1 MALTCETLR
10 FENVCVNGVEITNHS
25 QPGLFDQLSCL
36 PVLLEVLW
44 LCDERKRHDEEY
56 VNLCGDVI
64 WRCVV

>member
-1 MALTCETLR
+1 MKRFDLRMCE
-10 FENVCVNGVEITNHS
+10 CANGVEITNHS
-25 QPGLFDQLSCL
+25 QPGLFDQLPSL

-44 LCDERKRHDEEY
+44 LCDGKKHDEEY

>member
-25 QPGLFDQLSCL
+25 QPGLFDQLPSL

-44 LCDERKRHDEEY
+44 LCDEGKTYDEEY